1 MEFFHAIRK
10 KTFFSNPLLEAY
22 YEGESLRSF
31 HSYTPDLG
39 GVKDAMNSKSN
50 FSQQKRDDLVKDLY
64 RQYDEAEIDLT
75 KSNVLK
81 NNIDKLKEPN
91 TFTITTGQQIH
102 LGLGPLYVLYKI
114 FDVIAISRQLSEQY
128 ADKQFIPVFWMAT
141 EDHDLDEI
149 ASLNYYG
156 NQIRWDT
163 NQSGAVGRMNTEG
176 VAEIFYKL
184 IETQRI
190 SEAQRAFLNRAAQVY
205 HESQNLSVAFRRLLH
220 DYLGDTGLII
230 IDPDSKVLKSSFTT
244 VMIDELNHSNK
255 RAIQKTT
262 SRLEESGFKKQLR
275 IKPCNL
281 FLLQKNDRIRI
292 DKLSDISNE
301 NPTDFVKNNF
311 ENLSP
316 NAALRPLYQE
326 WILPNVCSVLGSSEL
341 NYWLQLKGLFD
352 TYELPM
358 PSLHVRTS
366 CVVIPNKFKKEFFD
380 NNSIDWFEDEKVI
393 ALKQSQKLSNLREL
407 HDEKLTLIKSSIA
420 AYDQEISKSFKGFNL
435 VNKWSKLLD
444 KLNDIERL
452 VEKQWSNKISD
463 SAELKRV
470 MKIKKTYFNP
480 VAIQERQD
488 HLGMHSGLLAI
499 KPFDI
504 ERNFG
509 SSASQKVVLI
519 FS

>member
-1 MEFFHAIRK
+1 MEFSHVIRK
-10 KTFFSNPLLEAY
+10 KTFFNNPLLEAY
-22 YEGESLRSF
+22 YEGESLKSF
-31 HSYTPDLG
+31 HSFTPDIDG
-39 GVKDAMNSKSN
+39 IKAAMNSKSN
-50 FSQQKRDDLVKDLY
+50 FSQQKRDNLVQDLY
-64 RQYDEAEIDLT
+64 SQYDEAGIDLT
-75 KSNVLK
+75 KSVEVK
-81 NNIDKLKEPN
+81 TNIDKLKELN

-102 LGLGPLYVLYKI
+102 LGLGPLFVLYKI
-114 FDVIAISRQLSEQY
+114 FDVIAISRQLIEKY
-128 ADKQFIPVFWMAT
+128 ADKQFVPVFWMAT

-149 ASLNYYG
+149 SSVNYYG
-156 NQIRWDT
+156 NQVKWNT

-176 VAEIFYKL
+176 VAEMFYKL
-184 IETQRI
+184 IKTQRF
-190 SEAQRAFLNRAAQVY
+190 SEAQREFLNRAAQVY

-230 IDPDSKVLKSSFTT
+230 IDPDSKVLKSSFTS
-244 VMIDELNHSNK
+244 VMIDELNHTNK
-255 RAIQKTT
+255 KAIQKTT

-281 FLLQKNDRIRI
+281 FLLQNNDRIRI
-292 DKLSDISNE
+292 DVLSDISNE
-301 NPTDFVKNNF
+301 NPTDFVKNNC

-352 TYELPM
+352 NYELPI
-358 PSLHVRTS
+358 PSLSVRTS
-366 CVVIPNKFKKEFFD
+366 CVMIPNKFKKEFFD
-380 NNSIDWFEDEKVI
+380 NNSINWFEEEKVI
-393 ALKQSQKLSNLREL
+393 ALKQNKNLSNLKEL
-407 HDEKLTLIKSSIA
+407 QDEKLTLIKSSIA
-420 AYDQEISKSFKGFNL
+420 AYDQEISNSFKGFNL

-444 KLNDIERL
+444 KLNDIEQL
-452 VEKQWSNKISD
+452 VEKQWANKVD
-463 SAELKRV
+463 QSADFKKVLR
-470 MKIKKTYFNP
+470 IKKTYFSP
-480 VAIQERQD
+480 IAIQERQD

-509 SSASQKVVLI
+509 YSASQKVVLI

>member
-1 MEFFHAIRK
+1 VEFSHATRK

-22 YEGESLRSF
+22 YEGKSLRSF
-31 HSYTPDLG
+31 HSYSPDLD
-39 GVKDAMNSKSN
+39 GVKDATNSKSN
-50 FSQQKRDDLVKDLY
+50 FSQQKRDDLVQDLY
-64 RQYDEAEIDLT
+64 RQYDDAKIKLI
-75 KSNVLK
+75 KSSAVK
-81 NNIDKLKEPN
+81 INIEKLKASN

-128 ADKQFIPVFWMAT
+128 ADKHFVPVFWMAT

-149 ASLNYYG
+149 ASVNYYG
-156 NQIRWDT
+156 NQVWDT
-163 NQSGAVGRMNTEG
+163 DQSGAVGRMNTEG
-176 VAEIFYKL
+176 VAEMFYKL
-184 IETQRI
+184 IETQRF

-230 IDPDSKVLKSSFTT
+230 IDPDSKVLKSSFTS
-244 VMIDELNHSNK
+244 VMIDELNHTNK
-255 RAIQKTT
+255 KAIQKTT
-262 SRLEESGFKKQLR
+262 SSLEESGFKRQLR

-281 FLLQKNDRIRI
+281 FLLLKNDRIRI
-292 DKLSDISNE
+292 DLLSDISKE
-301 NPTDFVKNNF
+301 SPTDFVKNNF

-352 TYELPM
+352 NYDLPM

-380 NNSIDWFEDEKVI
+380 NNSINWFEDDKVI
-393 ALKQSQKLSNLREL
+393 ALKQNKKLSNLKEL
-407 HDEKLTLIKSSIA
+407 HDEKLSSIKSSIA
-420 AYDQEISKSFKGFNL
+420 AYDQEISKSFIGFNL

-444 KLNDIERL
+444 KLNDIEQL
-452 VEKQWSNKISD
+452 VEKQWANKINQ
-463 SAELKRV
+463 SADLKKV
-470 MKIKKTYFNP
+470 LGIKKTYFNT
-480 VAIQERQD
+480 VALQERQE
-488 HLGMHSGLLAI
+488 HLGTHSELLAI
-499 KPFDI
+499 DHHGI

-509 SSASQKVVLI
+509 SSASQKVVFI